1 MQSKPRV
8 LYVEDEPM
16 SRMVMSIL
24 LTKKLGLED
33 VTIFSDSSNFL
44 ERVKKLPQT
53 PDVVFLDIHVPPYDG
68 FQMLSM
74 LRALPEYENVRVIA
88 LTASVMNEEVQEL
101 KEAGFDGGIAK
112 PIDQSIF
119 DTLLQRIMNGDEV
132 WSIV

>member
-1 MQSKPRV
+1 MQSKPSI

-33 VTIFSDSSNFL
+33 VTIFADSADFI
-44 ERVKKLPQT
+44 ERVKNLPYK

-74 LRALPEYENVRVIA
+74 LRAQPEYQDVRVIA

-101 KEAGFDGGIAK
+101 KQAGFNGGIAK
-112 PIDQSIF
+112 PIDQTIF
-119 DTLLQRIMNGDEV
+119 DTLLKRIINGDEV